1 MAVVFAL
8 AWSIGAAECTVPG
21 GTACAAGAATV
32 RAAAAARAV
41 IRAFILTVLSVVY
54 PAQLRIRA
62 KLAGMG
68 IYYRKRKKTGK
79 NSWINVSGSGA
90 SMSTKVGPVTFN
102 SRGGMWVN
110 LPGGL
115 NFRGRWR

>member
-1 MAVVFAL
+1 MRSDFAVL
-8 AWSIGAAECTVPG
+8 K
-21 GTACAAGAATV
+21 
-32 RAAAAARAV
+32 
-41 IRAFILTVLSVVY
+41 
-54 PAQLRIRA
+54 LRCA
-62 KLAGMG
+62 KLARMG
-68 IYYRKRKKTGK
+68 IYFRKRKKTGK

-110 LPGGL
+110 LPGGF

>member
-1 MAVVFAL
+1 MREERSDSCRKGNCSV
-8 AWSIGAAECTVPG
+8 
-21 GTACAAGAATV
+21 AGAQ
-32 RAAAAARAV
+32 R
-41 IRAFILTVLSVVY
+41 
-54 PAQLRIRA
+54 LRCA
-62 KLAGMG
+62 KLARMG
-68 IYYRKRKKTGK
+68 IYFRKRKKTGK

>member
-1 MAVVFAL
+1 MSEQTVKSLMQIFSISKTYWVV
-8 AWSIGAAECTVPG
+8 GTVE
-21 GTACAAGAATV
+21 
-32 RAAAAARAV
+32 
-41 IRAFILTVLSVVY
+41 
-54 PAQLRIRA
+54 A
-62 KLAGMG
+62 KLLKYMPMG
-68 IYYRKRKKTGK
+68 LQYRSRKKTGK

-110 LPGGL
+110 LPGGF

>member
-1 MAVVFAL
+1 MATL
-8 AWSIGAAECTVPG
+8 D
-21 GTACAAGAATV
+21 
-32 RAAAAARAV
+32 
-41 IRAFILTVLSVVY
+41 LSVVVADCTL
-54 PAQLRIRA
+54 PGGAAWATGAAIVKAAVVASATIRDLIRTRLRLAQYTPVRIRA
-62 KLAGMG
+62 KLTRMG

-79 NSWINVSGSGA
+79 NSWINLSGSGA

>member
-1 MAVVFAL
+1 MAL
-8 AWSIGAAECTVPG
+8 TPGWSIGDADWTLPG
-21 GTACAAGAATV
+21 STAWAAGDARI
-32 RAAAAARAV
+32 RAAVVVSTVNRDF
-41 IRAFILTVLSVVY
+41 IRTKLRVACGVVV
-54 PAQLRIRA
+54 RIRA
-62 KLAGMG
+62 KLARMG

-79 NSWINVSGSGA
+79 NSWINLSGSGA

>member
-1 MAVVFAL
+1 MTPGSSSVASACTL
-8 AWSIGAAECTVPG
+8 PGGAAW
-21 GTACAAGAATV
+21 AAGAAIAML
-32 RAAAAARAV
+32 AAVNTTA
-41 IRAFILTVLSVVY
+41 IKDFILTRLRVTLT
-54 PAQLRIRA
+54 AMLRIRA
-62 KLAGMG
+62 MLCGMG

>member
-1 MAVVFAL
+1 MAVGGRRRCRDGQQCRGREREGRHECARRDQIHAVRVIALSSVRSDFA
-8 AWSIGAAECTVPG
+8 
-21 GTACAAGAATV
+21 
-32 RAAAAARAV
+32 
-41 IRAFILTVLSVVY
+41 VLK
-54 PAQLRIRA
+54 LRCA
-62 KLAGMG
+62 KLAPMG
-68 IYYRKRKKTGK
+68 IYFRKRKKTGK